1 MHIGGRETGFRLV
14 GFVSATL
21 GVLCIVG
28 AAVLGQSAGVP
39 VEVAR
44 HITTAYAVPD
54 GRFLVTLRLE
64 TTQDLAGV
72 GIHETLPRGWTIHP
86 LDNAGSAFKRAEGA
100 WVWSET
106 IRAGSSR
113 HVVYEVVIPSARE
126 LSPHPL
132 PACFSIQ
139 GTLQVMT
146 PRLEIPIVGDST
158 LEVSLA
164 LPVLSAVAHLVP
176 QTKES
181 PDAID
186 LRLSE
191 SVTWKQMTRAIE
203 LWQEGKPVPGT
214 AGATVTLAILEK
226 LVAHYETCTA
236 VDQPLPLG
244 DDPGLSAVRTISS
257 FLPCDSVLLREGC
270 RDPGPNARRFTVAVT
285 ITAAHDA
292 YGVGLKESV
301 PAGWRVTA
309 VSHDGLAFR
318 AATTEWIYPKRLS
331 AGETLR
337 VIYEVEVVSS
347 SAASDLD
354 SSGCCGQE
362 GNVGGRVSSALGC
375 GAWDVTGETAVR
387 VWDCLP
393 IILVISRWDVERD
406 AFDVTL
412 SDFIT
417 FAQVQRAVAFW
428 LEGTPVPHTCGYA
441 IGYETLKAIVAH
453 WLTHT
458 PPTGTLPDAPPG
470 PCVGDPG
477 CYVPSDDS
485 CGWICQMQERQ
496 MAPDA
501 AEYVGPPPSRAP
513 IVDAGPD
520 RDLTCLIRTVTLT
533 GTAAQGTPPYR
544 YEWFAPRGERIA
556 ESFSIDVR
564 DPGTYM
570 LVVTSEG
577 GCQGADTVVVRED
590 TAPPTVNALANQ
602 SLSCAHREVILTA
615 EITGG
620 RPLYVVEWTGP
631 GGEAVGPTTRV
642 VVREPGTYTV
652 RVTGANGCSA
662 ADTVNVV
669 LDAAPPTVDAGP
681 DRSLDCR
688 TRQVTLKA
696 SASGGKLPFSYE
708 WRTAAGA
715 VVGTQDEITVSSG
728 GAYTATV
735 TGANGCSGADTVN
748 VVLDAAPPTVDA
760 GPDRSLDCR
769 TRKVTLKASVSGGK
783 PPFSYEWRTAAG
795 AVVGT
800 QEEITVSAGGTYTAT
815 ATGANGCSAADT
827 VNVVLDASLPTVD
840 AGPDRSLDC
849 RTRKVTVQAT
859 VSGGTRPFSYEW
871 RNASGAIVGRE
882 CTMTIEVADAYTV
895 IVTGANGCSAADTV
909 QVIEDVEA
917 PAAQATAERPMTC
930 ANPETTLSAGV
941 TGGRPPYVVE
951 WRDPDGTP
959 IGETMKVSV
968 ARPGTYTVS
977 VTGANGCSASATV
990 AVTRDMEP
998 PLVGVMANRALTCAD
1013 PEVRLTATVTGGRP
1027 PYTIE
1032 WQNACGTPLGSTE
1045 SIVVR
1050 EAGTYF
1056 AVVTGANGCSV
1067 SGSVAVV
1074 EDVEA
1079 PTVTATGGRS
1089 LTCAVSQ
1096 ATLTAD
1102 VAGGRPPYV
1111 VEWRTD
1117 RGMLLARSRSITV
1130 SEPGTY
1136 VVTAVGANG
1145 CSASAAVTVTRDVGA
1160 PQIDVTADRVL
1171 TCADPEVTLT
1181 ATVTGG
1187 RPPYTIEWQNACGM
1201 PLGSTE
1207 SIVVNQGGTYFA
1219 VVVGANGCSVSGSV
1233 VVVEDVEA
1241 PTVTATGGRSL
1252 TCAVS
1257 QATLTADVAG
1267 GRPPYVVEWWTDRG
1281 LLLGYTRSITVS
1293 EPGTYVVTA
1302 VGANGCRATD
1312 SVTVTEDVTPPL
1324 VDVGPD
1330 RALTCDNAL
1339 VLLDI
1344 TVHGGAAPYA
1354 YRWTDDCGKEIATT
1368 EDIAVTRPGLYTVV
1382 VAGANGCS
1390 SSASVRVTSKIA
1402 APTVDA
1408 GPDRLLTCDTDEVLL
1423 DATVRGGS
1431 APYQYAWTDAC
1442 GVVVGT
1448 AEDLVVTQPSV
1459 FTLLVRTAD
1468 GCIGMDSVIVTEASD

>member
-285 ITAAHDA
+285 ITAARDA

-748 VVLDAAPPTVDA
+748 VVLDAAP
-760 GPDRSLDCR
+760 
-769 TRKVTLKASVSGGK
+769 
-783 PPFSYEWRTAAG
+783 
-795 AVVGT
+795 
-800 QEEITVSAGGTYTAT
+800 
-815 ATGANGCSAADT
+815 
-827 VNVVLDASLPTVD
+827 PTVD